1 MKKITTIVIC
11 IIMSNIVSAQIDIP
25 ALSPASTL
33 QQQVGL
39 SNVTISFHRPSL
51 RGRKLLGQ
59 PNIPF
64 GKVWRLGA
72 NEITTIE
79 VNDTIEIDN
88 KTLPKGKYA
97 MVAIPN
103 KKEWTIIINKDADQW
118 GVYDY
123 SDNKDVMRFNVK
135 ATTLST
141 TQEIMNFTFDSLTLN
156 SATLIFAWQNTSF
169 KIKFSQN
176 IDSKVMAQIKA
187 KTNIANPDAL
197 DLMYAVEYYLMM
209 NRDLEQALIWIDM
222 VLAKVQSPFRY
233 NLKAQIAQKLGKCKD
248 AVDAAKKAIEYA
260 TENSDVAA
268 IALAEDIIKNCKPT
282 KK

>member
-1 MKKITTIVIC
+1 
-11 IIMSNIVSAQIDIP
+11 MSKIVSAQIDIP

-79 VNDTIEIDN
+79 VSDTIEIDN

-103 KKEWTIIINKDADQW
+103 KKDWTIIINKDADQW

-123 SDNKDVMRFNVK
+123 ADNKDVMRFNVK

-176 IDSKVMAQIKA
+176 IDSKVMTQIKA

-233 NLKAQIAQKLGKCKD
+233 NLKAQVAQRLGKCKD

-260 TENSDVAA
+260 TENGDLAA
-268 IALAEDIIKNCKPT
+268 IALAEEIIKNCKPT